1 MPISIQGVI
10 IGVMQMVNK
19 VGEEPGGVSASFS
32 AEDEEAFRLFS
43 VYCGLALHYAKL
55 YDKIRRSEAKLK
67 VTLEVLAYHS
77 SATAHDLEEVEQIQK
92 ISTPINVRALAA
104 YGE

>member
-1 MPISIQGVI
+1 
-10 IGVMQMVNK
+10 MVNK
-19 VGEEPGGVSASFS
+19 VGEEPSFS

-77 SATAHDLEEVEQIQK
+77 SATVHDLMELEQMEK

-104 YGE
+104 

>member
-1 MPISIQGVI
+1 MLQTGYKTKSILCMPISIQGVI

-19 VGEEPGGVSASFS
+19 VGEEPAETSFS

-55 YDKIRRSEAKLK
+55 YDKIRRSEGKLK
-67 VTLEVLAYHS
+67 VQSGAL
-77 SATAHDLEEVEQIQK
+77 Q
-92 ISTPINVRALAA
+92 VRDSDGFRVYLSVFRCMLPFMA
-104 YGE
+104 